1 MRKASEV
8 SGSAFISGFNGSG
21 KPQIKAAGFQ
31 NNLIEMTDPG
41 SFTPLM
47 NPGKINLPFIA
58 LKVKSKIAE
67 ETDSET
73 AVEIMLQ
80 HMMDHVENIFRG
92 RKNLVG
98 EAVEGLLY
106 GFQMQGRIDLLH
118 GLIGEGVLI
127 HPDYPVMKFQK
138 EASAGFWKGI
148 TIGEMVVTEFFFL
161 PITMRLQRAFAFPR
175 FSGLLM

>member
-1 MRKASEV
+1 
-8 SGSAFISGFNGSG
+8 
-21 KPQIKAAGFQ
+21 
-31 NNLIEMTDPG
+31 
-41 SFTPLM
+41 M

-106 GFQMQGRIDLLH
+106 GFRCR
-118 GLIGEGVLI
+118 E
-127 HPDYPVMKFQK
+127 
-138 EASAGFWKGI
+138 E
-148 TIGEMVVTEFFFL
+148 
-161 PITMRLQRAFAFPR
+161 
-175 FSGLLM
+175 